1 MRMRW
6 IVATVCGLGLLT
18 ALLATAPAA
27 MTTATSA
34 AGVPHIP
41 LSESVSSPLLADCSS
56 VTTNGRGYARLHGIA
71 LCGADTIPPDQPLR
85 VETVGGEEC
94 GSASISLTSR
104 GGGLATVA
112 WRVTSTSGPILD
124 VELDAS
130 FSGRAGGAMRRF
142 AVREPTLH
150 AAGSSVALLGSG
162 RATATMSGT
171 VETFTA
177 TCRIAPASV
186 HVHLR

>member
-1 MRMRW
+1 MRIRS
-6 IVATVCGLGLLT
+6 IVATVGGLGLLT
-18 ALLATAPAA
+18 VLLATAPVA
-27 MTTATSA
+27 TATA
-34 AGVPHIP
+34 TAGVPHIP

-94 GSASISLTSR
+94 GSATISLTSR
-104 GGGLATVA
+104 GGGLATVS
-112 WRVTSTSGPILD
+112 WRVASTSGPILD

-150 AAGSSVALLGSG
+150 AAGSSIALLGSG

>member
-1 MRMRW
+1 MRVRT
-6 IVATVCGLGLLT
+6 IAATLSALGVVVG
-18 ALLATAPAA
+18 LLATGS
-27 MTTATSA
+27 TAT
-34 AGVPHIP
+34 AGISPIP

-56 VTTNGRGYARLHGIA
+56 ITGNGRGYARLHDIA
-71 LCGADTIPPDQPLR
+71 LCGADTIALDEPLR
-85 VETVGGEEC
+85 VEAVGGEEC
-94 GSASISLTSR
+94 GSATLTLTSR
-104 GGGLATVA
+104 GGGLATVS
-112 WRVTSTSGPILD
+112 WRVASTSGPILD

-142 AVREPTLH
+142 SVREPSLH
-150 AAGSSVALLGSG
+150 ATGSSIALLGSG

-186 HVHLR
+186 RVHLR